1 MAISKGH
8 RFPIAFEEA
17 FPSGLV
23 MTGVVMPDNEFQS
36 REDKAKNRP
45 VRQRMDEATGLRQ
58 WKAVMTDPGEPNA
71 KRASFEVTFLAEV
84 QPVPTTAEALPGMRP
99 VELDGL
105 TAEPRIAGNGEFKY
119 LSYVYRASGFRAAG
133 TVGGQQRRTATSETA
148 GKSETGKAA

>member
-8 RFPIAFEEA
+8 RFPINFDEA
-17 FPSGLV
+17 FPHGLV
-23 MTGVVMPDNEFQS
+23 MTGEVMPDTEFQS
-36 REDKAKNRP
+36 REDKARNRP

-84 QPVPTTAEALPGMRP
+84 QPVPTTVEALPGMRP

-119 LSYVYRASGFRAAG
+119 LTYVFRATGFRAA
-133 TVGGQQRRTATSETA
+133 VSTA
-148 GKSETGKAA
+148 GGGSPRRGGGDKVDNSEKTAA